1 MPNNLEEMSKGE
13 QRRGPGRPQAGDDSL
28 SADRI
33 LDAALRAFS
42 TYGYD
47 GVSVRTLNKEL
58 GASHSAIYQR
68 FGSKEGLWRAAVDH
82 GFGRITRHMADVFD
96 PTITDPL
103 EQLRLWIRRLMYF
116 SAGHPEILGLMNI
129 EGRQDTARLDYIFD
143 TYIEPAMGRVSDLL
157 VHLEKAG
164 RIRPVP
170 LRSFHFLVSHGG
182 AAPYTLVAL
191 AERFD
196 PASPMDPDE
205 VALHADLVADLI
217 VAGLRLEPTE
227 HAADPVGERA
237 AGPTH

>member
-1 MPNNLEEMSKGE
+1 MSTGQ
-13 QRRGPGRPQAGDDSL
+13 QRRGPGRPQIGDDSL
-28 SADRI
+28 STDRI

-82 GFGRITRHMADVFD
+82 GFGRITRYMSDVFD
-96 PTITDPL
+96 PTISDPL
-103 EQLRLWIRRLMYF
+103 EQLRLWIRELMRF
-116 SAGHPEILGLMNI
+116 SAEHPEILGLMNI
-129 EGRQDTARLDYIFD
+129 EGRRDTPRLDYIFD
-143 TYIEPAMGRVSDLL
+143 NYIEGAMGRVAVLL
-157 VHLEKAG
+157 AHLEKAR

-182 AAPYTLVAL
+182 AAPYTLIGL

-196 PASPMDPDE
+196 PASPMEPEE
-205 VALHADLVADLI
+205 VAMHADLVADLI
-217 VAGLRLEPTE
+217 VAGLRLEPGEPPTSP
-227 HAADPVGERA
+227 AGER
-237 AGPTH
+237 GLS